1 MKEEIKEAAEKLKP
15 AYLVIAEEIAKDIE
29 DGIYIPGDRIPSAKE
44 LSLKHRVHKNSISP
58 VFQIL
63 KNAKLLEVRNG
74 AGMVVAEK
82 PKPKS
87 VVAIII
93 PENYYNSPSLIEG
106 ARETCEKNKAEIEV
120 VTYSSQAEQDEI
132 IMGLSDGK
140 YTGAIMHPKC
150 SDESST
156 KLLRLKNKEDFPI
169 ALIGRA
175 DQREMACW
183 QVDRNELHAAYI
195 ATEHLL
201 EQRFSRIGIVVSKY
215 SYDVAFL
222 NGYLQAMREYEAPV
236 KDAYVQY
243 IEEEDI
249 PGNATR
255 KLITMERRPAKAIIY
270 AHPEDAIAGLEIM
283 KLREIRPGKNM
294 GVICFGD
301 FPGSESYEPPIAVVR
316 HNNHEIGRKAA
327 RLIFIYLSMPPKRQS
342 YIFEKAGVE
351 LDVRESSL
359 KNGKE
364 QICLSELQRQKRG
377 LIMDRKRRVDTY
389 WRDVYHPGW
398 WKTEPLGWEREE
410 LYYRNRYNAW

>member
-1 MKEEIKEAAEKLKP
+1 MQEKIKELAEKFKP
-15 AYLVIAEEIAKDIE
+15 PYFVIAEEITNDIE
-29 DGIYIPGDRIPSAKE
+29 EGIYRVGERLPSSKR
-44 LSLKHRVHKNSISP
+44 LSVQHKVHKCTIKKA
-58 VFQIL
+58 FEIL
-63 KNAKLLEVRNG
+63 HEQKIVKTLKG
-74 AGMVVAEK
+74 IGMIVAEK
-82 PKPKS
+82 TKPKLL
-87 VVAIII
+87 VAIII

-106 ARETCEKNKAEIEV
+106 AKETCEKNKAEIKV
-120 VTYSSQAEQDEI
+120 ITYSFQAEQDEI
-132 IMGLSDGK
+132 IMSLSDGK
-140 YTGAIMHPKC
+140 YTGVIMHPKC
-150 SDESST
+150 SDESSVE
-156 KLLRLKNKEDFPI
+156 LLRLKNKKEFPI

-175 DQREMACW
+175 DQQEMACW

-201 EQRFSRIGIVVSKY
+201 EQRFSRIGIVVSMY

-249 PGNATR
+249 PGDATR
-255 KLITMERRPAKAIIY
+255 KLITMEKRPAKAIIY
-270 AHPEDAIAGLEIM
+270 AHPEDAVAGLEIM

-301 FPGSESYEPPIAVVR
+301 FTGSESYEPPIAVVR

-327 RLIFIYLSMPPKRQS
+327 QLIFRYLSMNLGRQT
-342 YIFEKAGVE
+342 YNFEKAGVE
-351 LDVRESSL
+351 LQVRESSL
-359 KNGKE
+359 KHGKE

-377 LIMDRKRRVDTY
+377 LIMDRQKRADTY
-389 WRDVYHPGW
+389 WRDVYHPDW

-410 LYYRNRYNAW
+410 LYYKNRYNAW